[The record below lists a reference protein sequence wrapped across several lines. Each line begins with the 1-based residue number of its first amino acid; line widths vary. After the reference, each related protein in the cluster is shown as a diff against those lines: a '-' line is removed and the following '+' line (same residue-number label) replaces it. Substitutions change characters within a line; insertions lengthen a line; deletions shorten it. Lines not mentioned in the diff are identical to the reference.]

1 MNYAYTIRNNGSVAI
16 PDLYNVSIQN
26 FYSAN
31 TVFND
36 AGDVAAGG
44 SILGVHVALAAGASY
59 SGNFRAS
66 GSVPA
71 GTPYLTAKIDWGGII
86 TESNET
92 NNTFA
97 ALIP

>member
-1 MNYAYTIRNNGSVAI
+1 VAI

-36 AGDVAAGG
+36 AGDVPAGG
-44 SILGVHVALAAGASY
+44 SILGVHVALAAGATY
-59 SGNFRAS
+59 SGSFFAS
-66 GSVPA
+66 GTVPA
-71 GTPYLTAKIDWGGII
+71 GTPYLTAKIDWGNLIAEAN
-86 TESNET
+86 ES